1 MVVYH
6 GGYTEIDKPHIING
20 KYPKDFGHGFYCT
33 YIKEQ
38 AIRWAKRYETPVLN
52 AYQYDTEGLAQKTL
66 KLLQFDEM
74 TEEWLDFVVR
84 CRSGKTHDY
93 DVVSGAM
100 ANDQIFNY
108 IADFVSG
115 ILTREQFWILAK
127 FKRPTN
133 QMCFCTTRA
142 LEFLAFTGSEV
153 L

>member
-1 MVVYH
+1 MRSLQYEIRLLNWLHMVVYH
-6 GGYTEIDKPHIING
+6 GGYTEIDKPHIIN
-20 KYPKDFGHGFYCT
+20 
-33 YIKEQ
+33 
-38 AIRWAKRYETPVLN
+38 
-52 AYQYDTEGLAQKTL
+52 
-66 KLLQFDEM
+66 
-74 TEEWLDFVVR
+74 
-84 CRSGKTHDY
+84 
-93 DVVSGAM
+93 
-100 ANDQIFNY
+100 QIFNY